1 MKKLTL
7 VSLAALLISYGSSV
21 YAEDYDQLK
30 ALSNKVD
37 DLQKQIYSTNVQDAQ
52 SNRMSASMYAQLEE
66 IKDQLK
72 LIRGDVEQLQFDNA
86 RINEKLVKFTADVEF
101 RFSSLEKGK
110 QDGKSQ
116 DSSILDKID
125 ENLDNEAI
133 LANND
138 SIAKQHT
145 EAKKD
150 DSASSKDKQDFVTR
164 KKNDKGMEA
173 TYQDA
178 YSLLKEKKYKQAQE
192 AFAAFVAAYPTS
204 DLTGSAYYWLGETYF
219 LRGEYAK
226 SAVEYLKGYQ
236 SNIRGSRA
244 SDNLLKLGKS
254 LAKLE
259 KRKEAC
265 TTYIKLQKEF
275 PNAQATIKKQMNE
288 DMKALRCKS

>member
-1 MKKLTL
+1 MKKLPII
-7 VSLAALLISYGSSV
+7 ALTVLFIAYSTISY
-21 YAEDYDQLK
+21 ANDTDQIK

-37 DLQKQIYSTNVQDAQ
+37 ELQKQLTSNNTQDSQ

-66 IKDQLK
+66 IKEQLK

-101 RFSSLEKGK
+101 RFSSLEKNK
-110 QDGKSQ
+110 QEGKSN
-116 DSSILDKID
+116 DAAILDKID
-125 ENLDNEAI
+125 ENLDNTAI

-138 SIAKQHT
+138 AVAKQNT

-150 DSASSKDKQDFVTR
+150 DAGSKDKQDFVTR

-178 YSLLKEKKYKQAQE
+178 YSLLKDKQYKQAQE
-192 AFAAFVAAYPTS
+192 AFSAFVAAYPNS
-204 DLTGSAYYWLGETYF
+204 ELTGSAFYWLGETYF
-219 LRGEYAK
+219 LRGEYSK